1 MRKGMLFS
9 AFLLLIDLVVFKSV
23 VFPVVVA
30 VLSLVNDST
39 AQLNSL
45 TTTLR
50 Y

>member
-23 VFPVVVA
+23 VFPTVTS
-30 VLSLVNDST
+30 VLSLLNDIT

>member
-23 VFPVVVA
+23 VVPAVVA
-30 VLSLVNDST
+30 VLSLINDIT

>member
-9 AFLLLIDLVVFKSV
+9 AFLLLIELVVFKSV
-23 VFPVVVA
+23 VLPAVAA
-30 VLSLVNDST
+30 VLSLINDIT

-45 TTTLR
+45 TTMLR

>member
-9 AFLLLIDLVVFKSV
+9 AFLLLIDLVVFKRV
-23 VFPVVVA
+23 VFPTVVS
-30 VLSLVNDST
+30 VLSLLNDVT

-45 TTTLR
+45 TTMLR